1 MSMPGT
7 VIRRLMLAS
16 TNAWLKTNKLDYL
29 DSMARMSQLN
39 NLNAF
44 HNPVTFLRVLT
55 KDSCEFL
62 CVCGEGCGLLQVV
75 Q

>member
-1 MSMPGT
+1 MEHVEDQVARFVGIDVSKGHLD
-7 VIRRLMLAS
+7 VYIRP
-16 TNAWLKTNKLDYL
+16 TN
-29 DSMARMSQLN
+29 DS
-39 NLNAF
+39 
-44 HNPVTFLRVLT
+44 LRVLT

>member
-44 HNPVTFLRVLT
+44 HNPVTF
-55 KDSCEFL
+55 F
-62 CVCGEGCGLLQVV
+62 
-75 Q
+75 